1 MLSEMLALPNLMSF
15 NGNISGAARAVLKT
29 DPWRQQFVSVLRT
42 ARAAPPTPPNRRY
55 HGPTYNTIY
64 QTRFYAI

>member
-15 NGNISGAARAVLKT
+15 NGNISVAAHAV
-29 DPWRQQFVSVLRT
+29 VS
-42 ARAAPPTPPNRRY
+42 AGPPNRRY
-55 HGPTYNTIY
+55 HGPTDNTIN